1 MLASRPAPATPTRA
15 RRLGA
20 LSAFLLLLGVY
31 LAAAPPVAACDC
43 MGLEPMA
50 AYAGVRERVIFSGT
64 VQALEPGGVP
74 VLVTRWFQGPDA
86 AGIVMLKGTWG
97 LGGASCETPLP
108 PAGTE
113 WIFVAWR
120 NEAGELE
127 VNLCTPHAAL
137 GTEAGDAMLADAVA
151 TFGGGGGGGGGGS
164 SGNPGIGPSAGPVAT
179 PAPTASSP
187 PEAAAAGGIAPG
199 VLAAG
204 GVAVAGLLAGLFVV
218 GRKRRADPGG

>member
-1 MLASRPAPATPTRA
+1 MLASRPAAATPTRT
-15 RRLGA
+15 RRIGA
-20 LSAFLLLLGVY
+20 LSAFMLLIGVY

-64 VQALEPGGVP
+64 VQALEPRGLP

-86 AGIVMLKGTWG
+86 AGIVLLNGTWG

-120 NEAGELE
+120 NEAGELD

-151 TFGGGGGGGGGGS
+151 TFGGGGGGGGS
-164 SGNPGIGPSAGPVAT
+164 SGNPGIGPSAGPVETQT
-179 PAPTASSP
+179 PNAPTP
-187 PEAAAAGGIAPG
+187 PEAAGADGGAPIM
-199 VLAAG
+199 LAAG
-204 GVAVAGLLAGLFVV
+204 GVAVAGLLAGLFVA
-218 GRKRRADPGG
+218 GRNRRPDPGA